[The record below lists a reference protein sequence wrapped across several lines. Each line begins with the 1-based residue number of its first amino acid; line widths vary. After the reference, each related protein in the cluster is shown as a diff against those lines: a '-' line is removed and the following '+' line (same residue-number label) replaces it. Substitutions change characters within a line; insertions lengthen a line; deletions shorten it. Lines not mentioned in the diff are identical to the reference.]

1 MQNYMYK
8 EFIAVKLHGIR
19 LLSRAD
25 FITKNMPTPPSY
37 ARLAIDAKIPDCRTP
52 PP

>member
-1 MQNYMYK
+1 MYK
-8 EFIAVKLHGIR
+8 EFIAVKPDGIR
-19 LLSRAD
+19 LLSSAD
-25 FITKNMPTPPSY
+25 FITKDLPTPPSY